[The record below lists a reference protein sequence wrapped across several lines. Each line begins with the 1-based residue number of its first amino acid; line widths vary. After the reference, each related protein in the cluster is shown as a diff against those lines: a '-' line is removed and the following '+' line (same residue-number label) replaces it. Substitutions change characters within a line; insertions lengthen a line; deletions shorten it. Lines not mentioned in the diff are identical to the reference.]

1 MSGCF
6 RNLCPDISGMVV
18 RVFQEYLSG
27 SYKNAV
33 RVLQESSSMGEHQQS
48 LSLDQLRN
56 SVLYTTLVVHINAG
70 SDLVQ
75 NDDRR
80 VFQMQRAMEIRCFVS
95 AGS

>member
-33 RVLQESSSMGEHQQS
+33 RVLQESSGRFPKNEIVEMMHKEDAYTETAPHDIIQFKYTKT
-48 LSLDQLRN
+48 LSL
-56 SVLYTTLVVHINAG
+56 T
-70 SDLVQ
+70 
-75 NDDRR
+75 
-80 VFQMQRAMEIRCFVS
+80 
-95 AGS
+95 